1 MKKMLAVAA
10 ILEAATGLLL
20 IVNPAIV
27 VRLLLGLDSTDSLA
41 LLGRVFGISLVALGV
56 ACWPAGPAQPL
67 YGMLTYGA
75 LVALFLLVVG
85 IGGIGGLLLW
95 PAVVLHALLT
105 VLLGGALWKERK
117 NSAT

>member
-41 LLGRVFGISLVALGV
+41 LLSRVFGISLVALGV
-56 ACWPAGPAQPL
+56 ACWPAGSDQPL

-75 LVALFLLVVG
+75 LVTLFLIVVG
-85 IGGIGGLLLW
+85 IGGTAGILLW
-95 PAVVLHALLT
+95 PAVGLHAILT
-105 VLLGGALWKERK
+105 ILLGGARLRHRR
-117 NSAT
+117 